1 MCVEAIHARGV
12 GITRYK
18 ERLDYRL
25 GVVMSV
31 YFKTDGLKVI
41 DYSLVLLADWNGGI
55 ETIRLYDS
63 SHGSNE
69 MHRYTRDGGKQNGV
83 VFSDATLGE
92 GMRAAKEDMK
102 ERYLAMIEGWEEWR

>member
-1 MCVEAIHARGV
+1 M

-18 ERLDYRL
+18 ERLDYQL

-31 YFKTDGLKVI
+31 YFKTDGRDVV
-41 DYSLVLLADWNGGI
+41 DYSLVLLAELNGRI
-55 ETIRLYDS
+55 ETIRVYDS
-63 SHGSNE
+63 SHRFNE
-69 MHRYTRDGGKQNGV
+69 MHRYTRNDGKQNGV

-92 GMRAAKEDMK
+92 GMRAAKESMK